1 MKIIQN
7 GNPKLVFSATK
18 RFHCGSCGCLFEAEK
33 DEYITGSQYN
43 DIFYQCK
50 CPGCGKTANEMRMRG
65 TV

>member
-18 RFHCGSCGCLFEAEK
+18 RFRCGSCGCLFEAEK

-50 CPGCGKTANEMRMRG
+50 CPECGKTANEMRMRG
-65 TV
+65 AV